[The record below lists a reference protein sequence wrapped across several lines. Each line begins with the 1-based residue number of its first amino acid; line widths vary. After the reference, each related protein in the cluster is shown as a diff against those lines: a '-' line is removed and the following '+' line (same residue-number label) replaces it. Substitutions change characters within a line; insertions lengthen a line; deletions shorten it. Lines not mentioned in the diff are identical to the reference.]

1 MKKGLLS
8 IKIKNSMG
16 RKSFFLYGYDRE
28 TFNDCIDMIR
38 STNRKNAI
46 IMNAWFFV
54 INLLYV
60 VCSVFNMFGVTVEQ
74 TPFYAAYT
82 LISLIYAII
91 LFAFQKE
98 TKRFSIIFVY
108 LVMLELFSYSI
119 IVSVSRPYMP
129 AIMYL
134 ILYLLVNLLFIGN
147 CGKAIAIAILGTLI
161 LLYTSFKYKT
171 FSIAY
176 QDMYNAIMV
185 DVLAAGLHYMFQRAR
200 LAQFVLYQKDLQIQ
214 KELDIKSSFDSLT
227 DLLNRGRFFSIAE
240 KVLLIKPKEEYI
252 AVCLVDLD
260 SFKQINDKLGHQ
272 MGDKV
277 IQTTGKIIS
286 ETIDSKGVYK
296 ANRITSSWDLTM
308 PYSISGR
315 LGGDEFIILVR
326 GKEKRE
332 DILPMLQ
339 SMLERLNAVRFDSIN
354 GIQASIGVTEIEDGE
369 SDMDGAYSRADSAL
383 YESKRLGKN
392 RISFYE
398 PSEKPKEKSSKE
410 SD

>member
-91 LFAFQKE
+91 LLAFQKE

-134 ILYLLVNLLFIGN
+134 ILYLLVNLLFMGN
-147 CGKAIAIAILGTLI
+147 CGKAIAIAILGTSI

-214 KELDIKSSFDSLT
+214 KELDKKSSFDSLT

-286 ETIDSKGVYK
+286 ETIDSKGIYK

-398 PSEKPKEKSSKE
+398 PSEKE
-410 SD
+410 

>member
-82 LISLIYAII
+82 LISLIYVII
-91 LFAFQKE
+91 LFAFQRE

-134 ILYLLVNLLFIGN
+134 ILYLLVNLLFMGN
-147 CGKAIAIAILGTLI
+147 CGKAIAIAILGTSI

-286 ETIDSKGVYK
+286 ETIDSKGIYK

>member
-82 LISLIYAII
+82 LISLIYVII

-147 CGKAIAIAILGTLI
+147 CGKAIAIAILGTSI

-214 KELDIKSSFDSLT
+214 KELDIKSSFDALT

-286 ETIDSKGVYK
+286 ETIDSKGIYK

-398 PSEKPKEKSSKE
+398 PSEKE
-410 SD
+410 

>member
-82 LISLIYAII
+82 LISLIYVII
-91 LFAFQKE
+91 LLAFQKE
-98 TKRFSIIFVY
+98 TKRFSIIFFY

-134 ILYLLVNLLFIGN
+134 ILYLLVNLLFMGN
-147 CGKAIAIAILGTLI
+147 CGKAIAIAILGTSI

-286 ETIDSKGVYK
+286 ETIDSKGIYK

>member
-1 MKKGLLS
+1 LKKGLLS

-82 LISLIYAII
+82 LISLIYVII
-91 LFAFQKE
+91 LFAFQRE

-134 ILYLLVNLLFIGN
+134 ILYLLVNLLFMGN
-147 CGKAIAIAILGTLI
+147 CGKAIAIAILGTSI

-286 ETIDSKGVYK
+286 ETIDSKGIYK

>member
-1 MKKGLLS
+1 
-8 IKIKNSMG
+8 MG

-82 LISLIYAII
+82 LISLIYVII
-91 LFAFQKE
+91 LFAFQRE

-134 ILYLLVNLLFIGN
+134 ILYLLVNLLFMGN
-147 CGKAIAIAILGTLI
+147 CGKAIAIAILGTSI

-286 ETIDSKGVYK
+286 ETIDSKGIYK